1 MRYLG
6 ALVFSI
12 LFLIP
17 AGARADTIE
26 AGDFVRFTDRP
37 GSPGGEFLLSVYDT
51 PGGSKVD
58 QFITFCVQMTEFM
71 DFTNVFSVG
80 GITDHTDDQP
90 AGDPLDQ
97 RTAYLYTQFRSGSL
111 SGYNYGINGAG
122 DPTSANLLQNAIW
135 YFEQE
140 NVGNQSSNPFVM
152 AANNAVNSGQWSGLG
167 NVRVLNLYYENG
179 GHAQDQL
186 SLVPVP
192 EPSSLVLLGS
202 GVLALCFRRRK
213 AIS

>member
-1 MRYLG
+1 MRYVG
-6 ALVFSI
+6 ALVFSF

-17 AGARADTIE
+17 AGALADTIE
-26 AGDFVRFTDRP
+26 AGDYVRFADRP

-58 QFITFCVQMTEFM
+58 QFITFCVQMTEYM
-71 DFTNVFSVG
+71 DFSHVFEVRS
-80 GITDHTDDQP
+80 ISDHTDDLP
-90 AGDPLDQ
+90 SGDPLDQ
-97 RTAYLYTQFRSGSL
+97 RTAYLYTQFRNGSL
-111 SGYNYGINGAG
+111 SGYNYGINGSG

-140 NVGNQSSNPFVM
+140 NVGNQSSNPFVI
-152 AANNAVNSGQWSGLG
+152 AANNAVNNGQWSGLG

-179 GHAQDQL
+179 SRAQDQL
-186 SLVPVP
+186 TMVP
-192 EPSSLVLLGS
+192 EPSTLALLGS
-202 GVLALCFRRRK
+202 GVAALCFRRRK